1 MLQHDG
7 LEQGSMLRI
16 EDFIRRLRFE
26 KKNSS
31 TQCVL
36 EKTGDRHKPTTEKSS
51 IRIDV
56 RITSLQSIHF
66 ERVVFARFK

>member
-36 EKTGDRHKPTTEKSS
+36 EKTGDRHKPTLS
-51 IRIDV
+51 R
-56 RITSLQSIHF
+56 
-66 ERVVFARFK
+66 